1 MYSAFMVFLA
11 VGQTVMCV
19 KEAHMHRMVSEA
31 EDCNTSCSQIQ
42 VDDMACQLEPG
53 GFVISCTQPTM
64 ASANLAS
71 SSSHQ
76 TQNLPTNST
85 TVSFTFNTPVKL
97 DQSNYLI
104 WRSQV
109 LASIRGN
116 RLEKFIDGSITPP
129 LSHIAQRVDDE
140 LRSVENPEFITWR
153 SQDHVLFGWLLSSMS
168 EGIISLVFNLE
179 TSLEVWKAIK
189 VQFGSQ
195 SKSRLLHLRYMMNS
209 TRKDDM
215 KITDY
220 FIKMKNIADNM
231 AAPGSALSSDD
242 LILHVLSG
250 LGPDYN
256 SVATYITGQVGVRKM
271 NVNEAYAMLLTQE
284 ARIEQQSQMLA
295 GGRGFSGYG
304 YNSRIGNGGYYKGN
318 FGTDSAGAGT
328 GFNTQF
334 RGYQSGNQ
342 RGGGGGNWNN
352 NNGVGNFNNGKPPM
366 NSKPQW
372 NTSKP
377 TCQICLRPGHTA
389 NICWKLE
396 EFITSGAYRPPP
408 NRGPKAAYLAN
419 MDALADTNWYL
430 DSGATHHLT
439 NDLNNMH
446 MAESFAGTSKLVI
459 GNGVGLCITH
469 TGYAV
474 LRMQSSV
481 NKFELKLDNILLVPK
496 ITKNMI
502 SISKLTRD
510 NDVVVE
516 FTNDFYFVKDKV
528 RNLIM
533 LQGKA
538 KKGLYRLLLVS
549 AKKSSPYLSNQGFL
563 AHVQSA
569 VSTQPISMFSA
580 VNSKC
585 QNKTASQSHT
595 EAQYSQ
601 DSDCML
607 STMILHQKL
616 GHPNAKVL
624 SHVINSCPSFKTIN
638 GNKVFDSC
646 DAWYNPLHKGY
657 KCLHSSWKV
666 YIASHVLFDETS
678 FPYST
683 DPTFLH
689 SMPSKSSDF
698 LYNSFQ
704 SFHISVPNSNQHP
717 FEVASA
723 GTDSH
728 TSSSTHNIISLPFTT
743 LPAATSNTT
752 PAGTSNTTP
761 AGTSNT
767 TPVATLNTTPA
778 ETPNITPA
786 IISNTTPLSTINQT
800 SPDMPLS
807 TSRSLSSPPQ
817 SIISTHPM
825 ITRAKAGIF
834 KPKAFLTAHNS
845 LEPSNISEAFSDS
858 KWKAAMQDEFD
869 ALIRNKTWSLVPM
882 DPEYKLVGC
891 KWVFRTK
898 YNIDGS
904 VSKYKARLVAKGFHQ
919 TAGVDYSETFSPVV
933 KSSTVRVI
941 LSLAVMQGWKVRQ
954 IDVNNAFL
962 NGDLTE
968 DVFMQQPEG
977 FVSEGGYVC
986 KLNKALY
993 GLKQAPRA
1001 WYDKL
1006 KGCLTSWNFTN
1017 SKADTSLFIRHDV
1030 KGIILILIY
1039 VDDILIT
1046 GPDSDLLESF
1056 IAKLSKVF
1064 ALKDLGLVTYFLSVE
1079 VCYTDNGMHLSQTK
1093 YIKDLLSK
1101 ASMQNYKETD
1111 TPFSTGYKLERS
1123 AKGSL
1128 GAEFENATLYRS
1140 IVGGLQYLIL
1150 TRPDIAYSIH
1160 KLSQYLSAPT
1170 LQHWLACKKVLRYLQ
1185 ATVTYGLY
1193 IQKEGTLE
1201 TIGLTGYSDADW
1213 ACDIDDRKSIGAYCI
1228 FLGNNLVSW
1237 SSKKQAI
1244 VAKSSTESEYRALS
1258 AASSEI
1264 SWLQSL
1270 FSELNITKLPTPV
1283 LCYFR
1288 SKLNVFSRPLSLRG
1302 DVKEAHMH
1310 RMVSEAEDCNTSCSQ
1325 IQVDDMACQLEP
1337 GGFEKLDLVFSWIYP
1352 VTLSS
1357 PASQVPNGVRK
1368 YLAGNILP
1376 SDSVVI
1382 CGLAKNQVYS
1392 YSEVAF
1398 VISEEEA
1405 KTVEVLEGTTA
1416 LIDQSFLPIPSPVK
1430 AAIFESFARQNN
1442 VGFPVDTNTDFI
1454 YADCSQSLF
1463 NKLVICCILEGG
1475 TIHYASQQAPMG
1487 SIYVSAAK
1495 FLKAIIVNIHAQSE
1509 VGFDT
1514 CDNTRS
1520 RL

>member
-1 MYSAFMVFLA
+1 
-11 VGQTVMCV
+11 
-19 KEAHMHRMVSEA
+19 MVSEA
-31 EDCNTSCSQIQ
+31 EDCNTSCLQIQ

-71 SSSHQ
+71 SSSYQ
-76 TQNLPTNST
+76 TQNLAANST

-129 LSHIAQRVDDE
+129 SSHIAQRVDDE
-140 LRSVENPEFITWR
+140 LRSVENPKFITWR
-153 SQDHVLFGWLLSSMS
+153 SQDQVLLGWLLSSMS

-179 TSLEVWKAIK
+179 TSLEVWKAIE

-195 SKSRLLHLRYMMNS
+195 SKSRLFHLRGA
-209 TRKDDM
+209 K
-215 KITDY
+215 
-220 FIKMKNIADNM
+220 KNNM
-231 AAPGSALSSDD
+231 S
-242 LILHVLSG
+242 
-250 LGPDYN
+250 
-256 SVATYITGQVGVRKM
+256 
-271 NVNEAYAMLLTQE
+271 
-284 ARIEQQSQMLA
+284 

-304 YNSRIGNGGYYKGN
+304 YNSGIGNGGYYKGN

-342 RGGGGGNWNN
+342 KGGGGGNWNN

-377 TCQICLRPGHTA
+377 TCQICLRPGHTV

-396 EFITSGAYRPPP
+396 EFIISSAYRPPP

-419 MDALADTNWYL
+419 MNAPADTNWYL
-430 DSGATHHLT
+430 DSKATHHLT

-446 MAESFAGTSKLVI
+446 MVESFAGTSKLVI

-469 TGYAV
+469 TGCAV

-481 NKFELKLDNILLVPK
+481 NKFELKLNNILLVPK
-496 ITKNMI
+496 ITKNLI

-510 NDVVVE
+510 NDVVIE
-516 FTNDFYFVKDKV
+516 FTNDFCFVKDK
-528 RNLIM
+528 
-533 LQGKA
+533 
-538 KKGLYRLLLVS
+538 GL
-549 AKKSSPYLSNQGFL
+549 L
-563 AHVQSA
+563 AHVESA
-569 VSTQPISMFSA
+569 VSTQPISMFFA
-580 VNSKC
+580 VSSKF

-601 DSDCML
+601 NSD
-607 STMILHQKL
+607 
-616 GHPNAKVL
+616 
-624 SHVINSCPSFKTIN
+624 
-638 GNKVFDSC
+638 
-646 DAWYNPLHKGY
+646 WYSLLHKGY
-657 KCLHSSWKV
+657 KCLHSSGKV
-666 YIASHVLFDETS
+666 YIASHVLFDETY
-678 FPYST
+678 FPYSN

-698 LYNSFQ
+698 FYNSFQ
-704 SFHISVPNSNQHP
+704 SFHISIPNSNQHP
-717 FEVASA
+717 FEVAYA

-728 TSSSTHNIISLPFTT
+728 TSSSTHNIIPLPFTT

-752 PAGTSNTTP
+752 PAATSNTTP
-761 AGTSNT
+761 AATFNT
-767 TPVATLNTTPA
+767 TPVATSTITPA
-778 ETPNITPA
+778 ATSNITPA
-786 IISNTTPLSTINQT
+786 IISNITPLPTINQT

-807 TSRSLSSPPQ
+807 TYKSLSSPPQ
-817 SIISTHPM
+817 SIISTHPI

-845 LEPSNISEAFSDS
+845 LEPFNGGKALSDS

-898 YNIDGS
+898 YNTDGS
-904 VSKYKARLVAKGFHQ
+904 VSKYKARLVAKEFHQ
-919 TAGVDYSETFSPVV
+919 TAGVDYSEIFSPVV

-941 LSLAVMQGWKVRQ
+941 LSLAVMQGWNVRQ

-962 NGDLTE
+962 NGDLIE

-1001 WYDKL
+1001 W
-1006 KGCLTSWNFTN
+1006 
-1017 SKADTSLFIRHDV
+1017 HDV
-1030 KGIILILIY
+1030 KSIILILIY

-1046 GPDSDLLESF
+1046 GSDSDLLESF

-1064 ALKDLGLVTYFLSVE
+1064 ALKDLGLVTYFLGVE

-1101 ASMQNYKETD
+1101 ALMQNCKETD

-1140 IVGGLQYLIL
+1140 I
-1150 TRPDIAYSIH
+1150 
-1160 KLSQYLSAPT
+1160 
-1170 LQHWLACKKVLRYLQ
+1170 VLRYLQ

-1237 SSKKQAI
+1237 SSKKDKVLNKELEVRYIPTKEQ
-1244 VAKSSTESEYRALS
+1244 VADVLTKPLS
-1258 AASSEI
+1258 FPK
-1264 SWLQSL
+1264 
-1270 FSELNITKLPTPV
+1270 FS
-1283 LCYFR
+1283 YFR
-1288 SKLNVFSRPLSLRG
+1288 SKLNVFGRPLSLRG
-1302 DVKEAHMH
+1302 DVKEARMH
-1310 RMVSEAEDCNTSCSQ
+1310 RMVSEVEDCNTNCLQ
-1325 IQVDDMACQLEP
+1325 IQVNDMACQLEP
-1337 GGFEKLDLVFSWIYP
+1337 GD
-1352 VTLSS
+1352 
-1357 PASQVPNGVRK
+1357 
-1368 YLAGNILP
+1368 
-1376 SDSVVI
+1376 
-1382 CGLAKNQVYS
+1382 
-1392 YSEVAF
+1392 F
-1398 VISEEEA
+1398 VIS
-1405 KTVEVLEGTTA
+1405 
-1416 LIDQSFLPIPSPVK
+1416 
-1430 AAIFESFARQNN
+1430 
-1442 VGFPVDTNTDFI
+1442 
-1454 YADCSQSLF
+1454 C
-1463 NKLVICCILEGG
+1463 
-1475 TIHYASQQAPMG
+1475 
-1487 SIYVSAAK
+1487 
-1495 FLKAIIVNIHAQSE
+1495 
-1509 VGFDT
+1509 
-1514 CDNTRS
+1514 TRED
-1520 RL
+1520 

>member
-1 MYSAFMVFLA
+1 
-11 VGQTVMCV
+11 
-19 KEAHMHRMVSEA
+19 MHRMVSEA
-31 EDCNTSCSQIQ
+31 EDCNTSCLQIQ

-71 SSSHQ
+71 SSSYQ
-76 TQNLPTNST
+76 TQNLAANST

-129 LSHIAQRVDDE
+129 SSHIAQRVDDE
-140 LRSVENPEFITWR
+140 LRSVENPKFITWR
-153 SQDHVLFGWLLSSMS
+153 SQDQVLLGWLLSSMS

-179 TSLEVWKAIK
+179 TSLEVWKAIE

-195 SKSRLLHLRYMMNS
+195 SKSRLFHLRGA
-209 TRKDDM
+209 K
-215 KITDY
+215 
-220 FIKMKNIADNM
+220 KNNM
-231 AAPGSALSSDD
+231 S
-242 LILHVLSG
+242 
-250 LGPDYN
+250 
-256 SVATYITGQVGVRKM
+256 
-271 NVNEAYAMLLTQE
+271 
-284 ARIEQQSQMLA
+284 

-304 YNSRIGNGGYYKGN
+304 YNSGIGNGGYYKGN

-342 RGGGGGNWNN
+342 KGGGGGNWNN

-377 TCQICLRPGHTA
+377 TCQICLRPGHTV

-396 EFITSGAYRPPP
+396 EFIISSAYRPPP

-419 MDALADTNWYL
+419 MNAPADTNWYL
-430 DSGATHHLT
+430 DS
-439 NDLNNMH
+439 
-446 MAESFAGTSKLVI
+446 TSKLVI

-469 TGYAV
+469 TGCAV

-481 NKFELKLDNILLVPK
+481 NKFELKLNNILLVPK
-496 ITKNMI
+496 ITKNLI

-510 NDVVVE
+510 NDVVIE
-516 FTNDFYFVKDKV
+516 FTNDFCFVKDK
-528 RNLIM
+528 
-533 LQGKA
+533 
-538 KKGLYRLLLVS
+538 GL
-549 AKKSSPYLSNQGFL
+549 L
-563 AHVQSA
+563 AHVESA
-569 VSTQPISMFSA
+569 VSTQPISMFFA
-580 VNSKC
+580 VSSKF

-601 DSDCML
+601 NSD
-607 STMILHQKL
+607 
-616 GHPNAKVL
+616 
-624 SHVINSCPSFKTIN
+624 
-638 GNKVFDSC
+638 
-646 DAWYNPLHKGY
+646 WYSLLHKGY
-657 KCLHSSWKV
+657 KCLHSSGKV
-666 YIASHVLFDETS
+666 YIASHVLFDETY
-678 FPYST
+678 FPYSN

-698 LYNSFQ
+698 FYNSFQ
-704 SFHISVPNSNQHP
+704 SFHISIPNSNQHP
-717 FEVASA
+717 FEVAYA

-728 TSSSTHNIISLPFTT
+728 TSSSTHNIIPLPFTT

-752 PAGTSNTTP
+752 PAATSNTTP
-761 AGTSNT
+761 AATFNT
-767 TPVATLNTTPA
+767 TPVATSTITPA
-778 ETPNITPA
+778 ATSNITPA
-786 IISNTTPLSTINQT
+786 IISNITPLPTINQT

-807 TSRSLSSPPQ
+807 TYKSLSSPPQ
-817 SIISTHPM
+817 SIISTHPI

-845 LEPSNISEAFSDS
+845 LEPFNGGKALSDS

-898 YNIDGS
+898 YNTDGS
-904 VSKYKARLVAKGFHQ
+904 VSKYKARLVAKEFHQ
-919 TAGVDYSETFSPVV
+919 TAGVDYSEIFSPVV

-941 LSLAVMQGWKVRQ
+941 LSLAVMQGWNVRQ

-962 NGDLTE
+962 NGDLIE

-1001 WYDKL
+1001 W
-1006 KGCLTSWNFTN
+1006 
-1017 SKADTSLFIRHDV
+1017 HDV
-1030 KGIILILIY
+1030 KSIILILIY

-1046 GPDSDLLESF
+1046 GSDSDLLESF

-1064 ALKDLGLVTYFLSVE
+1064 ALKDLGLVTYFLGVE

-1101 ASMQNYKETD
+1101 ALMQNCKETD

-1140 IVGGLQYLIL
+1140 IVGGLQYLI
-1150 TRPDIAYSIH
+1150 PD
-1160 KLSQYLSAPT
+1160 QT
-1170 LQHWLACKKVLRYLQ
+1170 LH
-1185 ATVTYGLY
+1185 
-1193 IQKEGTLE
+1193 I
-1201 TIGLTGYSDADW
+1201 
-1213 ACDIDDRKSIGAYCI
+1213 
-1228 FLGNNLVSW
+1228 
-1237 SSKKQAI
+1237 
-1244 VAKSSTESEYRALS
+1244 RALS

-1270 FSELNITKLPTPV
+1270 FSELNITKLPTHVLWCDNQSAGDLARNPV
-1283 LCYFR
+1283 FHSRSKHIELDVHYIRDKVLNKELEVRYIPTKEQVADVLTKPLSFPKFSYFR
-1288 SKLNVFSRPLSLRG
+1288 SKLNVFGRPLSLRG
-1302 DVKEAHMH
+1302 DVKEARMH
-1310 RMVSEAEDCNTSCSQ
+1310 RMVSEVEDCNTNCLQ
-1325 IQVDDMACQLEP
+1325 IQVNDMACQLEP
-1337 GGFEKLDLVFSWIYP
+1337 GD
-1352 VTLSS
+1352 
-1357 PASQVPNGVRK
+1357 
-1368 YLAGNILP
+1368 
-1376 SDSVVI
+1376 
-1382 CGLAKNQVYS
+1382 
-1392 YSEVAF
+1392 F
-1398 VISEEEA
+1398 VIS
-1405 KTVEVLEGTTA
+1405 
-1416 LIDQSFLPIPSPVK
+1416 
-1430 AAIFESFARQNN
+1430 
-1442 VGFPVDTNTDFI
+1442 
-1454 YADCSQSLF
+1454 C
-1463 NKLVICCILEGG
+1463 
-1475 TIHYASQQAPMG
+1475 
-1487 SIYVSAAK
+1487 
-1495 FLKAIIVNIHAQSE
+1495 
-1509 VGFDT
+1509 
-1514 CDNTRS
+1514 TRED
-1520 RL
+1520 

>member
-1 MYSAFMVFLA
+1 
-11 VGQTVMCV
+11 
-19 KEAHMHRMVSEA
+19 MHRMVSEA
-31 EDCNTSCSQIQ
+31 EDCNTSCLQIQ

-71 SSSHQ
+71 SSSYQ
-76 TQNLPTNST
+76 TQNLAANST

-129 LSHIAQRVDDE
+129 SSHIAQRVDDE
-140 LRSVENPEFITWR
+140 LRSVENPKFITWR
-153 SQDHVLFGWLLSSMS
+153 SQDQVLLGWLLSSMS

-179 TSLEVWKAIK
+179 TSLEVWKAIE

-195 SKSRLLHLRYMMNS
+195 SKSRLFHLRGA
-209 TRKDDM
+209 K
-215 KITDY
+215 
-220 FIKMKNIADNM
+220 KNNM
-231 AAPGSALSSDD
+231 S
-242 LILHVLSG
+242 
-250 LGPDYN
+250 
-256 SVATYITGQVGVRKM
+256 
-271 NVNEAYAMLLTQE
+271 
-284 ARIEQQSQMLA
+284 

-304 YNSRIGNGGYYKGN
+304 YNSGIGNGGYYKGN

-342 RGGGGGNWNN
+342 KGGGGGNWNN

-377 TCQICLRPGHTA
+377 TCQICLRPGHTV

-396 EFITSGAYRPPP
+396 EFIISSAYRPPP

-419 MDALADTNWYL
+419 MNAPADTNWYL
-430 DSGATHHLT
+430 DS
-439 NDLNNMH
+439 
-446 MAESFAGTSKLVI
+446 TSKLVI

-469 TGYAV
+469 TGCAV

-481 NKFELKLDNILLVPK
+481 NKFELKLNNILLVPK
-496 ITKNMI
+496 ITKNLI

-510 NDVVVE
+510 NDVVIE
-516 FTNDFYFVKDKV
+516 FTNDFCFVKDK
-528 RNLIM
+528 
-533 LQGKA
+533 
-538 KKGLYRLLLVS
+538 GL
-549 AKKSSPYLSNQGFL
+549 L
-563 AHVQSA
+563 AHVESA
-569 VSTQPISMFSA
+569 VSTQPISMFFA
-580 VNSKC
+580 VSSKF

-601 DSDCML
+601 NSD
-607 STMILHQKL
+607 
-616 GHPNAKVL
+616 
-624 SHVINSCPSFKTIN
+624 
-638 GNKVFDSC
+638 
-646 DAWYNPLHKGY
+646 WYSLLHKGY
-657 KCLHSSWKV
+657 KCLHSSGKV
-666 YIASHVLFDETS
+666 YIASHVLFDETY
-678 FPYST
+678 FPYSN

-698 LYNSFQ
+698 FYNSFQ
-704 SFHISVPNSNQHP
+704 SFHISIPNSNQHP
-717 FEVASA
+717 FEVAYA

-728 TSSSTHNIISLPFTT
+728 TSSSTHNIIPLPFTT

-752 PAGTSNTTP
+752 PAATSNTTP
-761 AGTSNT
+761 AATFNT
-767 TPVATLNTTPA
+767 TPVATSTITPA
-778 ETPNITPA
+778 ATSNITPA
-786 IISNTTPLSTINQT
+786 IISNITPLPTINQT

-807 TSRSLSSPPQ
+807 TYKSLSSPPQ
-817 SIISTHPM
+817 SIISTHPI

-845 LEPSNISEAFSDS
+845 LEPFNGGKALSDS

-898 YNIDGS
+898 YNTDGS
-904 VSKYKARLVAKGFHQ
+904 VSKYKARLVAKEFHQ
-919 TAGVDYSETFSPVV
+919 TAGVDYSEIFSPVV

-941 LSLAVMQGWKVRQ
+941 LSLAVMQGWNVRQ

-962 NGDLTE
+962 NGDLIE

-1001 WYDKL
+1001 W
-1006 KGCLTSWNFTN
+1006 
-1017 SKADTSLFIRHDV
+1017 HDV
-1030 KGIILILIY
+1030 KSIILILIY

-1046 GPDSDLLESF
+1046 GSDSDLLESF

-1064 ALKDLGLVTYFLSVE
+1064 ALKDLGLVTYFLGVE

-1101 ASMQNYKETD
+1101 ALMQNCKETD

-1140 IVGGLQYLIL
+1140 I
-1150 TRPDIAYSIH
+1150 
-1160 KLSQYLSAPT
+1160 
-1170 LQHWLACKKVLRYLQ
+1170 VLRYLQ

-1237 SSKKQAI
+1237 SSKNAGDLARNPVFHSRSKHIELDVHYIRDKVLNKELEVRYIPTKEQ
-1244 VAKSSTESEYRALS
+1244 VADVLTKPLS
-1258 AASSEI
+1258 FPK
-1264 SWLQSL
+1264 
-1270 FSELNITKLPTPV
+1270 FS
-1283 LCYFR
+1283 YFR
-1288 SKLNVFSRPLSLRG
+1288 SKLNVFGRPLSLRG
-1302 DVKEAHMH
+1302 DVKEARMH
-1310 RMVSEAEDCNTSCSQ
+1310 RMVSEVEDCNTNCLQ
-1325 IQVDDMACQLEP
+1325 IQVNDMACQLEP
-1337 GGFEKLDLVFSWIYP
+1337 GD
-1352 VTLSS
+1352 
-1357 PASQVPNGVRK
+1357 
-1368 YLAGNILP
+1368 
-1376 SDSVVI
+1376 
-1382 CGLAKNQVYS
+1382 
-1392 YSEVAF
+1392 F
-1398 VISEEEA
+1398 VIS
-1405 KTVEVLEGTTA
+1405 
-1416 LIDQSFLPIPSPVK
+1416 
-1430 AAIFESFARQNN
+1430 
-1442 VGFPVDTNTDFI
+1442 
-1454 YADCSQSLF
+1454 C
-1463 NKLVICCILEGG
+1463 
-1475 TIHYASQQAPMG
+1475 
-1487 SIYVSAAK
+1487 
-1495 FLKAIIVNIHAQSE
+1495 
-1509 VGFDT
+1509 
-1514 CDNTRS
+1514 TRED
-1520 RL
+1520 